1 MPDSDSLNVWIDQRL
16 VGRLWQNVAGLIG
29 FQYDESWLS
38 NSAFVLSQSLPL
50 QASKFE
56 PESKLAHRF
65 FANLL
70 PEGLARER
78 LVRDLKI
85 VDTDFELLRAIGGE
99 CAGACSILNE
109 LQQPVFENSYFRL
122 SENDLENLVASRGR
136 VYTFGHDYRPRLSLA
151 GAQHKCPVLIAEG
164 EYWLPQDHSPTS
176 HILKFELSDYR
187 NVPAYETFTTLLAR
201 NVGLPVCDVEL
212 KTISGTNYVVIE
224 RYDRVY
230 ADQGQLM
237 RLHQEDFCQALG
249 QGSESKYQENTG
261 VTFADCYRLLQS
273 VSSDPI
279 TDLRHLLNWQ
289 VFNVLA
295 GNSDGHAKNLSL
307 LYHRSGEI
315 RLAPFYDL
323 ICTRAIKHLDHRL
336 ALTVGAQKD
345 PGVISSQH
353 WQVMA
358 RQCELSPNF
367 LIQLVGELAHRLL
380 ETFSSSVDEFENQ
393 YGSYPALQR
402 IERIVIK
409 QCRRATARVLS
420 F

>member
-1 MPDSDSLNVWIDQRL
+1 MPDSDSLYVWIDQRF
-16 VGRLWQNVAGLIG
+16 VGRLWQNAVGMIG
-29 FQYDESWLS
+29 FQYDEAWLS
-38 NSAFVLSQSLPL
+38 SGGFVLSQSLPL
-50 QASKFE
+50 QVSKFE

-70 PEGLARER
+70 PEGLARDR

-99 CAGACSILNE
+99 CAGACSILTDHK
-109 LQQPVFENSYFRL
+109 QPTTENAYFKL
-122 SENDLENLVASRGR
+122 SENDLNNLVASRGR
-136 VYTFGHDYRPRLSLA
+136 VHTFEHDCHPRTSLA
-151 GAQHKCPVLIAEG
+151 GAQHKCPVRIAEG
-164 EYWLPQDHSPTS
+164 ANWLPQDHSPTS

-201 NVGLPVCDVEL
+201 NVGLPVCKVEL
-212 KTISGTNYVVIE
+212 KTISDTNYVVIE
-224 RYDRVY
+224 RYDRKY
-230 ADQGQLM
+230 DDQGQLM

-249 QGSESKYQENTG
+249 QGSESKYQEKSG

-273 VSSDPI
+273 VSSDPVA
-279 TDLRHLLNWQ
+279 DLQHLLNWQ
-289 VFNVLA
+289 IFNVLA

-307 LYHRSGEI
+307 LYHRNGEI

-358 RQCELSPNF
+358 RQCDLNPKTI
-367 LIQLVGELAHRLL
+367 IQLVGELAHRLL

-402 IERIVIK
+402 IESIVTK
-409 QCRRATARVLS
+409 QCRRATA
-420 F
+420 